1 MKKLF
6 VLFLLVALVPFTV
19 GCSLWGQDED
29 LDVVDY
35 AKASVSVKVPASIVS
50 ASSLRGAVSYTTLS
64 MTIGGFVFTPGTPT
78 GPDADGNYTIVF
90 TSANLTSAQRAT
102 LTDGTAVTAVLT
114 SNVSGSPVTM
124 LTFPLTLTT
133 TSGVA
138 ITITAAG
145 AVTVTA
151 GGSAGTVVEGEF
163 DADAYELNIVKVY
176 RKGDGAATALTA
188 TTTGVLE
195 VTTLT
200 PEFVIDFDKAIATTT
215 GVTWGAVV
223 TCVETGASYT
233 LSSTTDSAIFTVVAG
248 AATDLVD
255 VKVVGTTAPKNLED
269 NKTYK
274 VKLTATNLK
283 MANGGMLTVTNNEYF
298 FKVNLP

>member
-35 AKASVSVKVPASIVS
+35 AKASVSVKVPASVVS

-102 LTDGTAVTAVLT
+102 LTDGTPVTAVLT

-124 LTFPLTLTT
+124 LTFPLTLASTT
-133 TSGVA
+133 NVV

-145 AVTVTA
+145 AVTVT
-151 GGSAGTVVEGEF
+151 GGSAGTVVEG
-163 DADAYELNIVKVY
+163 DIDLDAYELNISKVY
-176 RKGDGAATALTA
+176 RKGDGTATALTT